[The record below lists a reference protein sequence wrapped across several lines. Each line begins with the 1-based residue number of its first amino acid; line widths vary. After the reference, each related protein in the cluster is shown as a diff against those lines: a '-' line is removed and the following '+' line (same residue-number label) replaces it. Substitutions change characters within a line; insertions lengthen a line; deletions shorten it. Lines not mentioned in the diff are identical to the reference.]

1 MTAEKYRRLALALPE
16 AAEGS
21 HMSNVDFRVR
31 GKIFATLYPP
41 RLNRGALR
49 LMIEQQKSL
58 MAAEP
63 VCFEP
68 AVGAWGRKGWTLVH
82 LQRANSATVRRALE
96 MAWYNVAP
104 KRLAAQSTKV
114 NRKFSLEEVASQ
126 TDSLTA
132 D

>member
-1 MTAEKYRRLALALPE
+1 MMAEKYRRLALALPE
-16 AAEGS
+16 VAEGS
-21 HMSNVDFRVR
+21 HMGNVDFRVR

-63 VCFEP
+63 VCFGL
-68 AVGAWGRKGWTLVH
+68 AVGAWGRKGWTLVQ

-96 MAWYNVAP
+96 MAWYNVAS
-104 KRLAAQSTKV
+104 KCLAAQFDKS
-114 NRKFSLEEVASQ
+114 
-126 TDSLTA
+126 
-132 D
+132 